1 MRLTEKPE
9 IVTWPETHY
18 LYIEKTGPFQDT
30 AGPAWKTLHQ
40 LVPKILERNKI
51 TGYMSLYKIAPAMIY
66 RAGVAVSAKPTEIPS
81 VLQYIKFQGG
91 KYSRFVLN
99 GPYSNLPKASRR
111 VMEIVEEKKMKL
123 RDDFYIENYVND
135 PRTTPEEDLITY
147 IQVPTA

>member
-18 LYIEKTGPFQDT
+18 LHIEKTGPFQDT

-66 RAGVAVSAKPTEIPS
+66 RAGVAETATPTEIPS
-81 VLQYIKFQGG
+81 VLQDIKVQGRNQ
-91 KYSRFVLN
+91 SPFVLN
-99 GPYSNLPKASRR
+99 GPHSTLPEA
-111 VMEIVEEKKMKL
+111 
-123 RDDFYIENYVND
+123 
-135 PRTTPEEDLITY
+135 
-147 IQVPTA
+147 